1 MPPGMTDDMLE
12 DYKELFLLQDNDED
26 GILTLLQTITA
37 IVMLGIRIGGTLT
50 YCIPLKG
57 S

>member
-50 YCIPLKG
+50 FCIPLKG
-57 S
+57 C